1 MKQNEIKEAIAFF
14 RNFNEY
20 MSTRANTK
28 SDIKMM
34 DRHLLVIQALE
45 KQLENRPIGKYTN
58 YKCPMCC
65 RRVRSG
71 KWSSSF
77 SRDNF
82 CQRCGQKL
90 DWSGSDE

>member
-1 MKQNEIKEAIAFF
+1 MKQNEIKEAIEIVKDVIELCKD
-14 RNFNEY
+14 N
-20 MSTRANTK
+20 NTPEWK
-28 SDIKMM
+28 EREKAYE
-34 DRHLLVIQALE
+34 LAIQALE

-71 KWSSSF
+71 KGSSSF